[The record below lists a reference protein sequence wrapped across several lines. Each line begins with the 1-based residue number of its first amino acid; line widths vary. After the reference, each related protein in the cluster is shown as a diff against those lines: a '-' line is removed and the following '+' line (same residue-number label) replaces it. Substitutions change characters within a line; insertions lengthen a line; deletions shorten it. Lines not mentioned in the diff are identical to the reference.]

1 MVIIKSIKIKT
12 MPERITYEKM
22 SQVFRNFLKDKII
35 NNEDTSVIF
44 YNLSYL
50 EERVNELIR
59 LFPQTTLHAIA
70 VKANP
75 LKKILNF
82 LNSLNVGAEAA
93 SLPELFLAEKSG
105 FDTDKI
111 VFDSPV
117 KTMHELEYAMKL
129 GVHINAD
136 SFAELKRI
144 AGLLSMIRTKSS
156 FGIRINPQVGTG
168 MILST
173 SVAGEYSK
181 FGVPIKE
188 YRKELAQCF
197 IKYDWLR
204 GVHLHIG
211 SQGCPMDLLV
221 DGVKVVYDFVNETN
235 ELLKRNGNGKQIDVF
250 DIGGGLPVSY
260 RQDEKVVTMEEYR
273 KKLFKNCEELF
284 RGKFKLITE
293 FGRYVHTNAGW
304 TASRVEYVKESYG
317 VKIAMIHTGADLFLR
332 KCYQPDEWY
341 HEISVLDSDGNLKHG
356 KDSTPY
362 VIAGPL
368 CFAGDILSK
377 EIILPE
383 VKEGDYVLVHDT
395 GAYTLSMW
403 SRYNSRQVPKV
414 IGYRNDGERYEILK
428 ERESLED
435 LLGFWS

>member
-144 AGLLSMIRTKSS
+144 AGLLNMIRTKSS

-293 FGRYVHTNAGW
+293 FGRYVYTNAGW